1 MKTDNPTVIP
11 LVDLKAQY
19 SAIKEEMN
27 AAIAGVLESAQFIS
41 GPEVKSF
48 EEEFAEFCGAKY
60 AVGVG
65 NGTDALSLALRSTG
79 VGPGDEVIATA
90 NTFIATAEA
99 ISSVGAVPVFV
110 DVDPVYYNM
119 ASAALEAA
127 ITSRTRA
134 VVPVHLYGQPAPMED
149 ICSIARRHGL
159 IVVEDAAQAHGAS
172 YKGKRIGIW
181 GDLACFSFYPAKN
194 LGAYG
199 DAGAVV
205 TDDEGA
211 AEQVRLMRDHGRV
224 DKYIHERIGVN
235 SRLDSL
241 QAAVLRVKLRH
252 LDEWN
257 RRRRHLAATYS
268 GALSD
273 FQWITAPEEIP
284 DGRHVYHLY
293 VIQLEDREALRDHLV
308 EAGVATGIHYPVP
321 LHLQPAYH
329 HLGYREGRFPVSEA
343 LADRIVS
350 LPMYPELSEHIVQ
363 DIAASIGEFAAVGTA

>member
-79 VGPGDEVIATA
+79 VGPGDEVITTA

-172 YKGKRIGIW
+172 YKGKCIGIW

-257 RRRRHLAATYS
+257 RRRRHLAAIYS